1 MNPLSLLNH
10 PFDAQTSLSK
20 LILTHYDLL
29 MVITRFGIPL
39 GFGDKNVNEVCQANG
54 VDTKTLLAVVNM
66 LTTQSDTVPD
76 ELLSEISAESLIAYL
91 QRSHHYFLDYK
102 LPDLRGELFEAIE
115 GGSQEVAALIRR
127 FYDAY
132 VEEVH
137 KHMGYEDEVLFPYV
151 QRLLKGHKDTDYSID
166 EFESRHDHI
175 EMKITDLKNIL
186 IKYYQSMGDYALTN
200 VLHELFTTESD
211 LMWHNHIED
220 YLFVPLIKQMEETLQ
235 SNSPHA

>member
-1 MNPLSLLNH
+1 MNSLAQQTH
-10 PFDAQTSLSK
+10 PFNGQTSLSK

-39 GFGDKNVNEVCQANG
+39 GFGDKCVDEVCQANG
-54 VDTKTLLAVVNM
+54 VDTNTLLAVVNM
-66 LTTQSDTVPD
+66 LATKSDTVSD
-76 ELLSEISAESLIAYL
+76 DLLRGISAESLIAYL

-102 LPDLRGELFEAIE
+102 LPSLREELFAAIE
-115 GGSQEVAALIRR
+115 DGPKEVTTLIKR

-132 VEEVH
+132 VGEVH
-137 KHMGYEDEVLFPYV
+137 KHMGYEDEMLFPYV
-151 QRLLKGHKDTDYSID
+151 HRLLKGQRDPGYSID

-175 EMKITDLKNIL
+175 ETKITDLKNIL

-200 VLHELFTTESD
+200 VIHELFTTESA

-220 YLFVPLIKQMEETLQ
+220 CLFVPLIKQKEETL
-235 SNSPHA
+235 SGNNHLA

>member
-1 MNPLSLLNH
+1 MNPPTLLNH

-20 LILTHYDLL
+20 LILKHYDLL

-39 GFGDKNVNEVCQANG
+39 GFGDKSVGEVCQANG
-54 VDTKTLLAVVNM
+54 VDTNTLLAVVNM
-66 LTTQSDTVPD
+66 LTTQSDTIPG
-76 ELLSEISAESLIAYL
+76 ELLHEISAESLIAYL

-102 LPDLRGELFEAIE
+102 LPDLRGNLFTAVEE
-115 GGSQEVAALIRR
+115 GSPEVAALIHR

-132 VEEVH
+132 VGEVH

-151 QRLLKGHKDTDYSID
+151 HRLLKGDRDKNYSID

-220 YLFVPLIKQMEETLQ
+220 CLFVPLIKQIEDTLQ
-235 SNSPHA
+235 ASNRHA

>member
-1 MNPLSLLNH
+1 MNPPTLLNH

-39 GFGDKNVNEVCQANG
+39 GFGDKSVDEVCQANG
-54 VDTKTLLAVVNM
+54 VDTNTLLAVVNM
-66 LTTQSDTVPD
+66 LTTQSDTIPE
-76 ELLSEISAESLIAYL
+76 ELLQEISAESLIAYL

-102 LPDLRGELFEAIE
+102 LPDLRGHLFTA
-115 GGSQEVAALIRR
+115 
-127 FYDAY
+127 

-151 QRLLKGHKDTDYSID
+151 HRLLKGERDKKYSID

-200 VLHELFTTESD
+200 VLHELLTTESD

-220 YLFVPLIKQMEETLQ
+220 CLFVPLIKRIEETL
-235 SNSPHA
+235 HARNEHA